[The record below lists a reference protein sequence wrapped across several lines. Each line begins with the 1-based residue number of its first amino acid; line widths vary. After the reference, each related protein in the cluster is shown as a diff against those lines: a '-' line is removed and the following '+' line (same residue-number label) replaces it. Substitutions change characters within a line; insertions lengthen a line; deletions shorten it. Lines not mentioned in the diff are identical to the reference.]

1 MFYNPPFKAY
11 LRVPPMLYLVVA
23 LVSYGLGVGESE
35 ECALNAL
42 PTAQGVF
49 KIALFLISIIS
60 LFMV

>member
-1 MFYNPPFKAY
+1 
-11 LRVPPMLYLVVA
+11 MLYLVVA